1 MKLLVPTELSS
12 SGLGGW
18 CASADPEISSEHEP
32 VPLAKHWF
40 LPALKLILVLLGFGL
55 PTSAPTITHAQSSA
69 TEASDENF
77 PAVRADAAWA
87 GFKQSLTPQR
97 LAQLRAAIESAALQP
112 PAPELVP
119 VKDGTATLQ
128 WALHPTAAAYRVV
141 DSRGVIYYEGR
152 LPQAFISGLVDGDHE
167 FMLRAL
173 DAEGQV
179 IARAPESTVVVVQHW
194 PLPFAFALLSL
205 GLVVVLVMFGV
216 LWFGGQRDT
225 HERRQLVESV
235 PAGERDH
242 V

>member
-18 CASADPEISSEHEP
+18 CALADPDISSENEP
-32 VPLAKHWF
+32 EPPAKRWF
-40 LPALKLILVLLGFGL
+40 RSALTLILVLLGLGWQAA
-55 PTSAPTITHAQSSA
+55 APSITHAQSSA
-69 TEASDENF
+69 TEDSDENL
-77 PAVRADAAWA
+77 PASRADAAWA
-87 GFKQSLTPQR
+87 GFKQPLTPQR
-97 LAQLRAAIESAALQP
+97 LAQLRAAIESAASQP
-112 PAPELVP
+112 AAPELVP
-119 VKDGTATLQ
+119 VKDGTATLE
-128 WALHPTAAAYRVV
+128 WALHPVAAAYRVV
-141 DSRGVIYYEGR
+141 DSRGVVYYEGR

-216 LWFGGQRDT
+216 LWFGGQRDA
-225 HERRQLVESV
+225 HERRQLVDSV